1 MGGLVRLPV
10 AGKDIL
16 IFSNIDTPNA
26 TRERATVWA
35 SLDGG
40 NSWPV
45 KRLVYDGPSAYSS
58 ITAGQP
64 GTPGDGRIFLHFE
77 SGEGSHVAKFNRSW
91 LLAGTATGDGE
102 LPEDLRG

>member
-10 AGKDIL
+10 TGRDIL

-35 SLDGG
+35 SFDGG

-45 KRLVYDGPSAYSS
+45 KRLVHDGPSAYSS
-58 ITAGQP
+58 IAAGRP
-64 GTPGDGRIFLHFE
+64 GTASEGGIYLHFE
-77 SGEGSHVAKFNRSW
+77 SGEGSHVAKFNLAW
-91 LLAGTATGDGE
+91 LLDGEATGDGE
-102 LPEDLRG
+102 LPGNLQR